1 MELTILLGTL
11 FVLLAIGV
19 PVAFALGVSS
29 VATFF
34 LLDIPLVVPFQRM
47 AAGMN
52 VFALMA
58 IPFFIF
64 AGDLMHRAGI
74 AERLIRLADA
84 ALGRTRGGLGQVDV
98 GASMLFG
105 AVSGS
110 AIASVSAIGSALG
123 PMMREKGYDADYV
136 VNVSAS
142 SAITGLLI
150 PPSHNMIIYAAAAG
164 VSISLADL
172 FLAGIVPG
180 VLTGLSL
187 MVAAWAVAVRRGY
200 PRGTFP
206 GFRAFALAAIAAI
219 PGLIAALIIVLGVLS
234 GVFTATES
242 SSIAVIYTIAVALFV
257 YRSLTWELFVLAT
270 TAAVRTTAMVMIII
284 GAAAAFGWLL
294 AILQVP
300 EQLAQLLLGITE
312 NPLILLLLINVV
324 LLILGTFMDMAP
336 LIIITTPIFLPMA
349 TDLGMDPVHFGIV
362 LILNLGIGLVTPP
375 VGSVLFV
382 GCAIG
387 GISIEQTVRTM
398 WPFYLALLVALGL
411 VTYIPAV
418 SLWIPG
424 LAAAAAIR

>member
-1 MELTILLGTL
+1 MELTVLLVML
-11 FVLLAIGV
+11 FVLLVIGV

-29 VATFF
+29 VVTFF
-34 LLDIPLVVPFQRM
+34 LLDMPLVVPFQRM

-84 ALGRTRGGLGQVDV
+84 MLGRTRGGLGQVDV

-110 AIASVSAIGSALG
+110 AIASVSAIGSSLG

-136 VNVSAS
+136 VNVSAT

-164 VSISLADL
+164 ISISLADL
-172 FLAGIVPG
+172 FLAGILPG
-180 VLTGLSL
+180 LLTGLLL
-187 MVAAWAVAVRRGY
+187 MVAAWIVAVRRGY

-206 GFRAFALAAIAAI
+206 GWRAFALAAISAI

-242 SSIAVIYTIAVALFV
+242 SSIAVIYTIIVAVFV
-257 YRSLTWELFVLAT
+257 YRSLTWEGFVQAT

-294 AILQVP
+294 AVLQVP
-300 EQLAQLLLGITE
+300 AQLAELLLRITE
-312 NPLILLLLINVV
+312 NPLLLLLMINLV
-324 LLILGTFMDMAP
+324 LLVLGTFMDMAP
-336 LIIITTPIFLPMA
+336 LIIITTPIFLPMS
-349 TDLGMDPVHFGIV
+349 TDLGMDPVHFGIM

-398 WPFYLALLVALGL
+398 WPFYFALLVALAI
-411 VTYIPAV
+411 VAYIPAV

-424 LAAAAAIR
+424 LVN

>member
-1 MELTILLGTL
+1 MELTVLLVTL

-19 PVAFALGVSS
+19 PVAFALGAASLL
-29 VATFF
+29 TFF

-47 AAGMN
+47 ASGMN

-58 IPFFIF
+58 IPFFVF

-74 AERLIRLADA
+74 AERLIRVADA
-84 ALGRTRGGLGQVDV
+84 ALGRMRGGLGQVDV

-123 PMMREKGYDADYV
+123 PMMREKGYDPDYV
-136 VNVSAS
+136 VNVSAT

-180 VLTGLSL
+180 VLTGVLL
-187 MVAAWAVAVRRGY
+187 MIAAWLVAVRRGY
-200 PRGTFP
+200 PRGSFP
-206 GFRAFALAAIAAI
+206 GIRAFAVAAIAAI
-219 PGLIAALIIVLGVLS
+219 PGLVAALIIVLGVLS

-242 SSIAVIYTIAVALFV
+242 SSVAVIYTIAIALFV
-257 YRSLTWELFVLAT
+257 YRSLTWELFIQAT

-284 GAAAAFGWLL
+284 GAAASFGWLL

-300 EQLAQLLLGITE
+300 EQLAQLLRAITE
-312 NPLILLLLINVV
+312 NPLLLLLLINLV

-349 TDLGMDPVHFGIV
+349 SDLGMDPVQFGIM
-362 LILNLGIGLVTPP
+362 LILNLGVGLVTPP

-382 GCAIG
+382 SCAIG

-398 WPFYLALLVALGL
+398 WPFYLALLVALGF
-411 VTYIPAV
+411 VAYVPAV

-424 LAAAAAIR
+424 LAN